1 MSSTV
6 VEDGEMRLVVVVLGG
21 KEGEVRLMVVMGSIQ
36 LEKMVVVMLPW
47 RMIAESEKKKKMKK
61 KKVK

>member
-1 MSSTV
+1 VSSTV

>member
-1 MSSTV
+1 M

-21 KEGEVRLMVVMGSIQ
+21 KEGEVRLMVVMGSIL

-47 RMIAESEKKKKMKK
+47 RMIAESEKKKMKK

>member
-1 MSSTV
+1 M

>member
-21 KEGEVRLMVVMGSIQ
+21 KEGEVRRMVVMGSIQ
-36 LEKMVVVMLPW
+36 LVMMVVGTMLPW
-47 RMIAESEKKKKMKK
+47 RMIADSEKKKMKK
-61 KKVK
+61 G

>member
-21 KEGEVRLMVVMGSIQ
+21 KEGEVRLMVVMGSIL

>member
-1 MSSTV
+1 M

-21 KEGEVRLMVVMGSIQ
+21 KEGEVRLMVVMGSIL